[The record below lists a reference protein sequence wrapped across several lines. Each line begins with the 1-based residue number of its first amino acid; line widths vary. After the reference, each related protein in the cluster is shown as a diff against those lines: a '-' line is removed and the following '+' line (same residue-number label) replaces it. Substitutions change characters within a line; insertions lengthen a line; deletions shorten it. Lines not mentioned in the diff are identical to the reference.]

1 MSDPAQDPSRS
12 ASAPAGTEQAGTS
25 ASGDDAVLAS
35 GDDAGFAT
43 RLAADAVRLLEQLRD
58 EMGTGDLDALRKAG
72 DRRSHE
78 FLMAA
83 FADERPNDA
92 VLSEEGA
99 DDPARLSAARVWIV
113 DPLDGTRE
121 YGEGR
126 DDWAVH
132 IALWVRYEGGG
143 TDPGADGALA
153 LGAVGLPGGEV
164 LASSPAPPAPQ
175 VNDSP
180 PRVVASRTRAPA
192 VVDDVVAAIDG
203 VKVPL
208 GSAGA
213 KIAAVIRGEAE
224 AYVHAGGQWEWDSAA
239 PVAVAHAAGVVATRL
254 DGSPLRYNQPRPYL
268 PDLIVCRVD
277 LAEQVLAAAAPAAA
291 SGSA

>member
-1 MSDPAQDPSRS
+1 MTD
-12 ASAPAGTEQAGTS
+12 ASQHGSGPTHPDAAF
-25 ASGDDAVLAS
+25 AS
-35 GDDAGFAT
+35 
-43 RLAADAVRLLEQLRD
+43 RLAADAVRLLEELR
-58 EMGTGDLDALRKAG
+58 EQMGTDDIDALRKAG

-83 FADERPNDA
+83 FADERPEDA

-99 DDPARLSAARVWIV
+99 DDQARLKAERVWIV

-121 YGEGR
+121 FGEGR
-126 DDWAVH
+126 GDWAVH
-132 IALWVRYEGGG
+132 IALWTRV
-143 TDPGADGALA
+143 ADGLA
-153 LGAVGLPGGEV
+153 LGAVGLPGGVV
-164 LASSPAPPAPQ
+164 LSSSPAPPPAPRHTG
-175 VNDSP
+175 P

-192 VVDDVVAAIDG
+192 VVDDVVAALEG

-224 AYVHAGGQWEWDSAA
+224 VYVHAGGQWEWDSAA

-254 DGSPLRYNQPRPYL
+254 NGAPLRYNEAHPYL
-268 PDLIVCRVD
+268 PDLIVCRPEFADV
-277 LAEQVLAAAAPAAA
+277 VLAAAVSAAEA
-291 SGSA
+291 AHPSE